1 MANPSFLRLGIMGAL
16 LLTGSTIAMAD
27 GTNIKGVITAR
38 DGANMTV
45 TGQDGT
51 KAVVTIT
58 DTTNIQQVEG
68 VVGARKTSEPATA
81 LIDGLPVSV
90 DVVQNGTE
98 TDATAIKFKASD
110 LKTATMVQAGV
121 AQEDANL
128 QAQATANAASEAD
141 LRNHVA
147 NMNNYT
153 SVAST
158 TVLFPVNGTTV
169 SAAAQK
175 DLMALAK
182 TAANTKGYMVSV
194 QGFTDSSGNAAY
206 NQKLSDERAAAVT
219 AFLLQAGNIK
229 PYRMLSPAAMSMSH
243 PVGSNET
250 ASGKAENRRVTV
262 NVLVS
267 KGLQG
272 M

>member
-1 MANPSFLRLGIMGAL
+1 MAKSSYLRLGIMGAL
-16 LLTGSTIAMAD
+16 LLTGSTMALAD

-51 KAVVTIT
+51 KTVVTLT
-58 DTTNIQQVEG
+58 DSTKVQEVEG
-68 VVGARKTSEPATA
+68 ALGVRKTTEAATA

-90 DVVQNGTE
+90 DVVQNGSE
-98 TDATAIKFKASD
+98 TDATAVKFKGSD
-110 LKTATMVQAGV
+110 LKTAQMVAAGT

-128 QAQATANAASEAD
+128 QGQVSVNAANEAD
-141 LRNHVA
+141 LRNRVA

-175 DLMALAK
+175 DLLALAK

>member
-1 MANPSFLRLGIMGAL
+1 MANSSYLRLGIIGAL
-16 LLTGSTIAMAD
+16 LLTGSTMALAD
-27 GTNIKGVITAR
+27 GTNIKGVITSR

-51 KAVVTIT
+51 KTVITIT
-58 DTTNIQQVEG
+58 DSTKVQQVEG
-68 VVGARKTSEPATA
+68 ALGVRKDSEAATA

-90 DVVQNGTE
+90 DVVQNGSE
-98 TDATAIKFKASD
+98 TDATAVKFKASD

-121 AQEDANL
+121 AQEDAKL
-128 QAQATANAASEAD
+128 QSQVSANAANEAD

-147 NMNNYT
+147 NMDNYT

-169 SAAAQK
+169 SAAGKQQ
-175 DLMALAK
+175 LMALAQ
-182 TAANTKGYMVSV
+182 TAAGTKGYLVSV
-194 QGFTDSSGNAAY
+194 QGFTDSSGNASY

-229 PYRMLSPAAMSMSH
+229 PYRMLSPAAMSQSH

>member
-1 MANPSFLRLGIMGAL
+1 MANSSYLRLGFVGAL
-16 LLTGSTIAMAD
+16 LLAGSTMALAD
-27 GTNIKGVITAR
+27 GTNIKGVITSR

-51 KAVVTIT
+51 KTVITIT
-58 DTTNIQQVEG
+58 DTTNVQQVEG
-68 VVGARKTSEPATA
+68 SLGVRKDSEPATA

-98 TDATAIKFKASD
+98 TDATAVKFKASD
-110 LKTATMVQAGV
+110 LKTAQMVQAGV
-121 AQEDANL
+121 AQEDAKL
-128 QAQATANAASEAD
+128 QSQVSANAANEAD

-147 NMNNYT
+147 NMDNYT
-153 SVAST
+153 SVADT
-158 TVLFPVNGTTV
+158 TVLFAVNSTALSPAAK
-169 SAAAQK
+169 SALQAIS
-175 DLMALAK
+175 AK
-182 TAANTKGYMVSV
+182 AKATNGYLVSV

-219 AFLLQAGNIK
+219 AYLLQIGNIK
-229 PYRMLSPAAMSMSH
+229 PYRMLSPAAMSQSN

-272 M
+272 L